1 MPLPIVPAI
10 KLLALG
16 SIKIIVLV
24 VGALFVPI
32 FTVKLVVGGMGESVK
47 LAANWMLSHDKL
59 TSEETADL
67 MRLLQKVQD
76 AELER
81 PQARGLLFEMVRK
94 TLSSM
99 GNSIKNAWSAAKGL
113 VGPGK

>member
-1 MPLPIVPAI
+1 MPLPIVPVL
-10 KLLALG
+10 KLIALG

-24 VGALFVPI
+24 VGALFVPV

-59 TSEETADL
+59 TTEETDDL
-67 MRLLQKVQD
+67 LRLLQKVQD
-76 AELER
+76 AELEKS
-81 PQARGLLFEMVRK
+81 QARGLLFEMVRK

-99 GNSIKNAWSAAKGL
+99 GNSIRNALSAAMAL
-113 VGPGK
+113 VGLGK